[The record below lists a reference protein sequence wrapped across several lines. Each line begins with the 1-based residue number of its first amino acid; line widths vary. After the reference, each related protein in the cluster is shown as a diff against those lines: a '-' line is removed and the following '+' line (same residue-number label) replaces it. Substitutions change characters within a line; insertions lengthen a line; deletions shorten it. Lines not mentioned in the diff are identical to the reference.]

1 MVRQGVSAISENPL
15 FLYPY
20 VVLRLFLSEE
30 DLYRTAQEVELR
42 TQLVFKEAA
51 VWFADILREVAEERE

>member
-20 VVLRLFLSEE
+20 VALRLFLSEE

-42 TQLVFKEAA
+42 TQLVFKEAG
-51 VWFADILREVAEERE
+51 LCT